1 MTKNLRVKTSKFIDE
16 TYKISF
22 KFNEKTYY
30 GFKGD
35 TLASALLA
43 NDIHLVGRSF
53 KYHRPRG
60 IMTAGSE
67 EPNAIVQLHKNT
79 SRTEPNVRATEIE
92 IYDGLEASSQNCWP
106 SVNFDIGGINNFLSP
121 ILPAGFYYKTFM
133 WPASFWEKYEYFIR
147 KSAGLGKSP
156 TMPDPDIYEHRYIHC
171 DVLIIG
177 AGISGVIAAKVAA
190 KNGFKTLLIDEK
202 NYLGGE
208 TIYQDSEHF
217 KVNNQTSGSW
227 LDKEIN
233 EIKKIKNLEIKT
245 RTSVAAFHGYNFLL
259 ARENLTDHL
268 PIEQRNGKTRQ
279 RLLKIRA
286 KKVII
291 ATGSLERPLIFDN
304 NDRPGILLS
313 SAINKYAS
321 LFGVVCGEK
330 NILFTNNDSAY
341 ETAANL
347 FRKGISIEAIIDNRE
362 EIDSKLIKES
372 EKNNI
377 KVYKGYTIVDT
388 YGYKRINKISIMQLS
403 KDGQKVIGSKI
414 SIPCDCL
421 GVSGGWTP
429 SVHLFTQSG
438 GKLKFRDDDQ
448 VFIPNTYPSDQISI
462 GSCNGDFTLDEI
474 LSNISKKLKE
484 FLGVNKTGYE
494 NLEVQSSFNKSKRN
508 IWLLPSDKIVG
519 KTKSFVD
526 FQNDATAKD
535 IRLALREG
543 FRSIEHVKR
552 YTTTGMGTDQGK
564 LGNMHALGIISEISG
579 SKMGELG
586 TTTFRPPYTPLTFGT
601 IVGRNVGEYFDVYR
615 KTPMHDWHV
624 KNKAKFENVGQWKR
638 AWYYP
643 KNNESMHDAVQRE
656 SKAARD
662 SAGILDAS
670 TLGKIDIQGTDA
682 SEFLNR
688 VYTNAWS
695 KLDIGKC
702 RYGLMLNEDG
712 MVYDDGVTTRLNE
725 NHYIMTT
732 TTGGAATV
740 LGKLEDYLQTEWP
753 ELDVYL
759 TSVTDHYATISVCGP
774 KSKKIISQ
782 VIPNLDLSD
791 DNFPHMSFK
800 DTKINEIKC
809 RVMRISFTGEQSY
822 EINVQA
828 NYGKSVWEKCMK
840 AGKEFNITPYGT
852 ETMHLLRA
860 EKGFIIVGQDT
871 DATMTPIDLQMNWIV
886 SKKKYDFIGKRSLYR
901 SDTMRDD
908 RKQLVG
914 LLTENPDEILEEGAQ
929 IVANFNKSPV
939 EMLGHVTSSYYSPN
953 LKKSIALGFV
963 RGGKNMMGQKLIIPM
978 ENKKINVT
986 VADPVFLDKENK
998 RLNA

>member
-1 MTKNLRVKTSKFIDE
+1 MTNNLRVKSSKFIDE

-22 KFNEKTYY
+22 KFNNKTYY
-30 GFKGD
+30 GYKGD

-43 NDIHLVGRSF
+43 NNIHLVGRSF

-92 IYDGLEASSQNCWP
+92 IYEGLEASSQNCWP

-121 ILPAGFYYKTFM
+121 VLPAGFYYKTFM

-156 TMPDPDIYEHRYIHC
+156 TDSDPDIYEHRYIHC
-171 DVLIIG
+171 DVLVIG
-177 AGISGVIAAKVAA
+177 AGISGIIAAKTSA
-190 KNGFKTLLIDEK
+190 KNGFKTLLLDEK
-202 NYLGGE
+202 PYLGGS
-208 TIYQDSEHF
+208 TIYQNSEHF
-217 KVNNQTSGSW
+217 KINNQISSSW

-233 EIKKIKNLEIKT
+233 EIKKIDNLEIKI

-268 PIEQRNGKTRQ
+268 PLHQRNGKVRH

-286 KKVII
+286 KKVIS
-291 ATGSLERPLIFDN
+291 ATGSLERPLVFDN

-313 SAINKYAS
+313 SAIEKYS
-321 LFGVVCGEK
+321 NLFGVACGQK
-330 NILFTNNDSAY
+330 NVLFTNNDSAY
-341 ETAANL
+341 ETAISL
-347 FRKGISIEAIIDNRE
+347 FQKGINVEAMIDNRE
-362 EIDSKLIKES
+362 EVDSKLVKEI

-377 KVYKGYTIVDT
+377 KIYKGYTVVNT
-388 YGYKRINKISIMQLS
+388 FGYKKINKISIMQLS
-403 KDGQKVIGSKI
+403 KDGQRVVGSKI
-414 SIPCDCL
+414 SIDCDCL
-421 GVSGGWTP
+421 GMSGGWTP
-429 SVHLFTQSG
+429 AVHLFTQSG
-438 GKLKFRDDDQ
+438 GKLKFRDEDQ
-448 VFIPNTYPSDQISI
+448 VFIPDTYPSDQISI
-462 GSCNGDFTLDEI
+462 GSCNGEFTLDEI
-474 LSNISKKLKE
+474 LTDISKKLKD
-484 FLGVNKTGYE
+484 FLNIKKTDYE
-494 NLEVQSSFNKSKRN
+494 NLEIQSHFNKTKRN
-508 IWLLPSDKIVG
+508 IWLLPSDKIIG
-519 KTKSFVD
+519 KTKPFVD
-526 FQNDATAKD
+526 YQNDATAKD
-535 IRLALREG
+535 IKLALREG

-564 LGNMHALGIISEISG
+564 LGNMHALGIISETSG

-601 IVGRNVGEYFDVYR
+601 IVGRNVGEYFDVFR
-615 KTPMHDWHV
+615 KTPIHDWHV
-624 KNKAKFENVGQWKR
+624 ENKAKFENVGQWKR
-638 AWYYP
+638 AWFYP
-643 KNNESMHDAVQRE
+643 KENEGMHEAVQRE

-695 KLDIGKC
+695 KLAIGKC

-712 MVYDDGVTTRLNE
+712 MVYDDGVTTRLDE

-774 KSKKIISQ
+774 NSKKIISK

-791 DNFPHMSFK
+791 EKFPHMSFK
-800 DTKINEIKC
+800 NTKIDKVKC

-828 NYGKSVWEKCMK
+828 NYGKSVWDKCMQ

-871 DATMTPIDLQMNWIV
+871 DATMTPIDLQMDWIV

-901 SDTMRDD
+901 SDTIRED
-908 RKQLVG
+908 RKQLIG
-914 LLTENPDEILEEGAQ
+914 LVTENPKEVLEEGAQ
-929 IVANFNKSPV
+929 IVLDASKSPV

-953 LKKSIALGFV
+953 LKKSIALGV
-963 RGGKNMMGQKLIIPM
+963 VKGGKNMMGQKLIIPM
-978 ENKKINVT
+978 ENKQINVT
-986 VADPVFLDKENK
+986 VTDPVFLDKENK